1 MYKIAIQ
8 LDDFNS
14 LSPQTDTT
22 LAISHILNERGH
34 KLFYYHPRTLSLQY
48 GKLYAYGCECILDLE
63 AGNHEKIFQVTS
75 QYHLELSE
83 VDLILVRQDPPFD
96 MKYLTSL
103 YLLETISDKVLIFNG
118 PSGIRGVVEK
128 IFPVYFQEF
137 LPKMVITGELQ
148 VAKNFAEQYNNI
160 VIKSL
165 YGHAGKDVK
174 KILMHDPL
182 WMQQIDEYIKKY
194 NYIILQEYLPEVEKN
209 GDKRVLLVN
218 GKIMTAFQRLPKQGD
233 FRANMAAGGSA
244 IATELTPRE
253 VEICQTIA
261 PFLSDKG
268 IFLAGIDLLNEK
280 LIEVNVTSPTG
291 VKAASQIYH
300 EDFALRIVE
309 ELESALE
316 NKS

>member
-8 LDDFNS
+8 LDDFSILN
-14 LSPQTDTT
+14 PKADTT
-22 LAISHILNERGH
+22 LAISHILNGRGH
-34 KLFYYHPRTLSLQY
+34 KVFYYHPRTLSLQH
-48 GKLYAYGCECILDLE
+48 GSLYAYGCECILDFK
-63 AGNHEKIFQVTS
+63 ANTHEEIFQITS
-75 QYHLELSE
+75 RYHLELGE

-103 YLLETISDKVLIFNG
+103 YLLETINNKVMILNK
-118 PSGIRGVVEK
+118 PSGIREVVEK

-148 VAKNFAEQYNNI
+148 VAKNFAEQYSNV

-174 KILMHDPL
+174 KISMHDPSWL
-182 WMQQIDEYIKKY
+182 QQVDDYLKSY
-194 NYIILQEYLPEVEKN
+194 NYIILQEYLSEVENN

-218 GKIMTAFQRLPKQGD
+218 GEIMAAFQRLPKQGD

-253 VEICQTIA
+253 IEICQTIA
-261 PFLSDKG
+261 PFLKEKG

-291 VKAASQIYH
+291 VKAASEIYNK
-300 EDFALRIVE
+300 DFALSIVK
-309 ELESALE
+309 ELENSIA
-316 NKS
+316 NVK